1 MKGFPLGEGN
11 TPIGGTSS
19 KAAQAAP
26 QASNQVT
33 NQLRKPSHEGK
44 EIASLPGPI
53 HAEFS

>member
-26 QASNQVT
+26 QAGNQVT
-33 NQLRKPSHEGK
+33 SQLRKPSHEGK
-44 EIASLPGPI
+44 ETASLPGPI

>member
-1 MKGFPLGEGN
+1 MKGFPLGEEN

-19 KAAQAAP
+19 KVARAAP

-33 NQLRKPSHEGK
+33 RKLRKPSHEGK
-44 EIASLPGPI
+44 ETASLPGPI